1 MFQVDDVYT
10 FKVFSFLGDVF
21 CFRKIIPFEGS
32 SLAGMFL
39 TYGRTGETRT
49 RQGLSYG
56 RPFYPYGRPYT
67 YELPAVG
74 VCGARKL

>member
-1 MFQVDDVYT
+1 MGASSA
-10 FKVFSFLGDVF
+10 KVSASTAKPAAVVAVQPGAV
-21 CFRKIIPFEGS
+21 E
-32 SLAGMFL
+32 AGMFL

-74 VCGARKL
+74 VWGARKL